1 MPVTTEEQKGLII
14 VYTGEG
20 KGKTTAA
27 LGLALRAVGQGLRV
41 IVIQFL
47 KGRWLTGER
56 KAARL
61 LSPWLE
67 IVPMGK
73 GFTWQ
78 HETLDEDIAAAEEA
92 WQRCKKAMTSSQY
105 DMVIM
110 DELNYVLHYG
120 FLPLEE
126 VLETLR
132 ARPPALHVVLT
143 GRNAPP
149 QLMALADIA
158 TEMHAVKHIF
168 AEGGKAVKGIEF

>member
-1 MPVTTEEQKGLII
+1 MREKRKGLII

-27 LGLALRAVGQGLRV
+27 LGLAMRAVGHGMRV
-41 IVIQFL
+41 IIIQFL
-47 KGRWLTGER
+47 KGEWPTGER
-56 KAARL
+56 KAAQM

-78 HETLDEDIAAAEEA
+78 HETLNGDIAAVSEA
-92 WQRCKKAMTSSQY
+92 WQRCKEAMDSGRY

-110 DELNYVLHYG
+110 DELNYVIHYG
-120 FLPLEE
+120 FLPVEE
-126 VLETLR
+126 VIEALR

-143 GRNAPP
+143 GRDAHP
-149 QLMALADIA
+149 QLLALADIV
-158 TEMHAVKHIF
+158 TEMRSIKHIF
-168 AEGGKAVKGIEF
+168 EQGGKAIKGIEF